1 MLKCYKLST
10 NINIEKEVK
19 NCFLKLCKNQ
29 FVIVLE
35 IRLPMDHKFTDE
47 KTERLIKIGAIF
59 DAIGINTVELAE
71 SIKDHIE
78 NCPGG
83 KQCIEKLIKENT

>member
-1 MLKCYKLST
+1 
-10 NINIEKEVK
+10 
-19 NCFLKLCKNQ
+19 
-29 FVIVLE
+29 
-35 IRLPMDHKFTDE
+35 MDHKFTDE